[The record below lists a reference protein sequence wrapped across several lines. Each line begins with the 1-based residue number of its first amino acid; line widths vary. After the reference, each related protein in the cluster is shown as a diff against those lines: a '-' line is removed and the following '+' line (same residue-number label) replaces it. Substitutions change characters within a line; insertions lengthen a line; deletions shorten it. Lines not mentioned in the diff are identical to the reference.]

1 MTLAGNSRSQ
11 KTLAEEQ
18 KEGRWEGREPWEMQE
33 EKEATWLAFK
43 GEDLRRR
50 MEGSCSEGKSRFHFR
65 RRLAL
70 GEKGLSRELPRR
82 GKRRR
87 RPERRRWDR
96 EAIFSKEALQ
106 IPAESPGTLRVH
118 K

>member
-1 MTLAGNSRSQ
+1 
-11 KTLAEEQ
+11 
-18 KEGRWEGREPWEMQE
+18 
-33 EKEATWLAFK
+33 
-43 GEDLRRR
+43 
-50 MEGSCSEGKSRFHFR
+50 MEGSCSEGKSRFHCR

-70 GEKGLSRELPRR
+70 GEKGLSIELPRR

-96 EAIFSKEALQ
+96 EAIFSKKEALH
-106 IPAESPGTLRVH
+106 IPAESLGTLTVH